1 MLKIFVKNFKAAII
15 HNTSIKND
23 KFSEKK
29 KELTKRNSNCNIEKH
44 NRN

>member
-29 KELTKRNSNCNIEKH
+29 KRINKKK
-44 NRN
+44 